1 MLTFGFICLMLAPS
15 GGESTWLIVLVVLGI
30 LFLLAL
36 AGSGNRSRPRMRYCP
51 YCGGRVNYPD
61 RPRGRRGCSTGQGT
75 LSLRSR
81 DGARPARASQ
91 ERANRATTSRTK

>member
-1 MLTFGFICLMLAPS
+1 MLTFGFICLMLAQS
-15 GGESTWLIVLVVLGI
+15 GGDSTWLIVLVVPGI

-61 RPRGRRGCSTGQGT
+61 RPRGRRLRCPHCRQT
-75 LSLRSR
+75 LLPA
-81 DGARPARASQ
+81 GNQRPSW
-91 ERANRATTSRTK
+91 